1 MQLLHSREKDVEQ
14 LQIVKFICKVNV
26 ANDLVG
32 VSESSHIDSLREAQS
47 LKQVKSLEEVHSSLT
62 LSINQIVS
70 ILIKVTEERKTELSL
85 VDLSILY
92 PIESRSLEMHKDLR
106 FGSEL
111 MRCVMQ
117 TNGYEANAQLR
128 MPIVPCH
135 YRLN

>member
-1 MQLLHSREKDVEQ
+1 M
-14 LQIVKFICKVNV
+14 NV

-47 LKQVKSLEEVHSSLT
+47 FKQVKSLEEVHSSIT
-62 LSINQIVS
+62 LSVNQIVL
-70 ILIKVTEERKTELSL
+70 ILIKVTEVRKTELS
-85 VDLSILY
+85 VVNVPILY
-92 PIESRSLEMHKDLR
+92 PIKSGSLEMHKDIR

-117 TNGYEANAQLR
+117 TNGYGTNAQLR

-135 YRLN
+135 CRLN